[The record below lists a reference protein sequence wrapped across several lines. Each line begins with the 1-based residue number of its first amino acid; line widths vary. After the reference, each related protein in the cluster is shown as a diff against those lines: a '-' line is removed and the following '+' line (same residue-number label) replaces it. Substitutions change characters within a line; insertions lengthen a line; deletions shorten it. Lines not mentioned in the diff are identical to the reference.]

1 MKVCWVLSDA
11 FSTSVEMTMWV
22 FSSVQLM
29 QYITLIFF
37 FFFPYIEPFL
47 HSGNKSHLVLMYII
61 QYSAELCLPLFCWG
75 FFFFISVQMSNWSV
89 VFLSL
94 SDFSIRELLPS
105 QSELGSVPAYS
116 VWKVWRIVFGRIHQW
131 NHLTLAFS
139 WDVFCYWFSLLPVKG
154 LFRFSFPFW
163 ITLYISRNLLF
174 HLDCLLVYNSS

>member
-1 MKVCWVLSDA
+1 MLSFVRCFFYISWDDHVG
-11 FSTSVEMTMWV
+11 FFLCSVNAV
-22 FSSVQLM
+22 Y
-29 QYITLIFF
+29 YIDFFF
-37 FFFPYIEPFL
+37 FFFPL
-47 HSGNKSHLVLMYII
+47 HWTILTFWEQI
-61 QYSAELCLPLFCWG
+61 PLGLDVYNSIFCWTLFATVLLR

-139 WDVFCYWFSLLPVKG
+139 FLGMFFVIDSASYQLKVYSDF
-154 LFRFSFPFW
+154 LF
-163 ITLYISRNLLF
+163 LF
-174 HLDCLLVYNSS
+174 ESHCIFLGICCFI

>member
-29 QYITLIFF
+29 QYITLIFFF

-139 WDVFCYWFSLLPVKG
+139 FLGMFFVIDSASYQLKVYSDF
-154 LFRFSFPFW
+154 LF
-163 ITLYISRNLLF
+163 LF
-174 HLDCLLVYNSS
+174 ESHCIFLGICCFI

>member
-37 FFFPYIEPFL
+37 FFFPL
-47 HSGNKSHLVLMYII
+47 HWTILTFWEQI
-61 QYSAELCLPLFCWG
+61 PLGLDVYNSIFCWTLFATVLLR